1 LINRT
6 GHEIVRKNQFLPRK
20 KLSAP
25 RVPANV
31 HRQTALAGHSPL
43 IIGCAQFMHQF
54 DGAVIATALPAMAAS
69 LQEDPVRLNLAITCY
84 LLSLAVFVPISG
96 WMADRFG
103 AKRVFICAIVVFT
116 ASSVLC
122 GLVHSLPALV
132 VFRTL
137 QGIGGAM
144 MTPVG
149 RVIVIKSV
157 PKLQLVQAMN
167 YITIP
172 AVLGPLLGP
181 SVGGFIVT
189 YLSWPVIF
197 FLNLPIGIMGIILV
211 RAFIPDIREEN
222 VAPLDLRGFL
232 LLAPALAG
240 LVFGFTTL
248 GRGMLSGPVIAAM
261 LVLGIVCGAL
271 YLRHARRVSDPIID
285 LRLLRVRTFAASI
298 WGGGL
303 FFLGT
308 VSSVFLLALLLQ
320 LGFGLS
326 AFHAGMM
333 LLASALGSTLM
344 RFTFPPLLR
353 FFGFRRLL
361 IGNALVTG
369 AFLTSCGFF
378 TPSTPYVVILIA
390 LFIGGYS
397 RSVQFTAVQSLV
409 YAELPPAQTSS
420 ATSFSAMAQ
429 QLTQSL
435 GVGLAAMV
443 VHISLVWHERTALT
457 PDDIALGYFLLGA
470 AALCSA
476 VIFWLL
482 PAHAGAELSGRERS

>member
-1 LINRT
+1 LINPAGR
-6 GHEIVRKNQFLPRK
+6 EIVRQTLLPSDNR
-20 KLSAP
+20 LP
-25 RVPANV
+25 QDPAATLRSPV
-31 HRQTALAGHSPL
+31 TASL
-43 IIGCAQFMHQF
+43 IVGCAQFMHQF
-54 DGAVIATALPAMAAS
+54 DGAVIATALPAMASS
-69 LQEDPVRLNLAITCY
+69 LHEDPVRLNLAITCY

-96 WMADRFG
+96 WMADKFG

-122 GLVHSLPALV
+122 GLVGSLPALV
-132 VFRTL
+132 VARTL

-157 PKLQLVQAMN
+157 PRLHLVQAMN

-189 YLSWPVIF
+189 YLSWPWIF
-197 FLNLPIGIMGIILV
+197 FLNLPIGIIGIILV
-211 RAFIPDIREEN
+211 RAYIPDIREDN

-240 LVFGFTTL
+240 LVFGFAAL
-248 GRGMLSGPVIAAM
+248 GRGMLSGPAIVAA
-261 LVLGIVCGAL
+261 LGLGIACGAL
-271 YLRHARRVSDPIID
+271 YLLHARRKADPIID
-285 LRLLRVRTFAASI
+285 LELLRVRTFAASI

-326 AFHAGMM
+326 AFQAGMM

-344 RFTFPPLLR
+344 RFTFGPLLR
-353 FFGFRRLL
+353 FFGFRRLM
-361 IGNALVTG
+361 IGNAFVTG
-369 AFLTSCGFF
+369 AFLIGCGLFKP
-378 TPSTPYVVILIA
+378 TTPYLLILIA

-409 YAELPPAQTSS
+409 YAELPPTKTSS
-420 ATSFSAMAQ
+420 ATSFAAMAQ
-429 QLTQSL
+429 QLAQSF
-435 GVGLAAMV
+435 GVGLVAMA
-443 VHISLVWHERTALT
+443 VHLSLVWHERTVLA
-457 PDDIALGYFLLGA
+457 PADIAVGYYAIGA
-470 AALCSA
+470 ASLCSA
-476 VIFWLL
+476 AIFWLL